1 MMIIQIKIL
10 RIIKTTLM
18 IMINK
23 IEIIIMMIVWTK
35 QQYDYFCFEII

>member
-1 MMIIQIKIL
+1 MMIILIKIL

-35 QQYDYFCFEII
+35 QQYDDFCFEII